1 MSTVLDSLK
10 QYTTVVADSGTY
22 ELLEKYKPQDAT
34 TVSTQRCGETDTLAF
49 VDLKNVSCT
58 LLFLN
63 RTHP

>member
-34 TVSTQRCGETDTLAF
+34 TVSMQRCGESSLSTIFELTNLPR
-49 VDLKNVSCT
+49 T
-58 LLFLN
+58 FLPSN
-63 RTHP
+63 RTHL